1 MHPQGDCPVCGLLWR
16 LRRDGTVGRH
26 YHETIPW
33 RVIGPNTP
41 VCDGAYRIPVR
52 HEGSSTVAIE
62 LAKLE
67 G

>member
-1 MHPQGDCPVCGLLWR
+1 MHHLGDCPVCGQLCR
-16 LRRDGTVGRH
+16 LRKDGTVGRH
-26 YHETIPW
+26 YPVSAHRRWTIKDSLECAGEG
-33 RVIGPNTP
+33 RT
-41 VCDGAYRIPVR
+41 PVR